1 MFRLVDRPTLMPAR
15 TLTGSTTGPV
25 IDTEVI
31 LRNGGRVYVSPLEGW
46 EIVVKDPGYETQ
58 IGIRASELGWLSP
71 DAYAALLDRITDLEE
86 QLAYAQAG
94 QPKVVSLE
102 DALKL
107 VDAAAAA

>member
-1 MFRLVDRPTLMPAR
+1 MMPAR
-15 TLTGSTTGPV
+15 TLTGSTVGPV

-46 EIVVKDPGYETQ
+46 EIVVKDPGYASQ
-58 IGIRASELGWLSP
+58 IGMRATELGYDSP
-71 DAYAALLDRITDLEE
+71 EVAASKDARIADLEE

-102 DALKL
+102 DALALSETLLGLAK
-107 VDAAAAA
+107 AS